1 MSMHR
6 TKATFI
12 GLLEAGRVNEW
23 VVTEKL
29 GDTLKSKLIA
39 KATTKLFT
47 RFGQR
52 YQLATTLNIKKR
64 KIRHIFKHFSLML

>member
-39 KATTKLFT
+39 KATTKLYT

-52 YQLATTLNIKKR
+52 Y
-64 KIRHIFKHFSLML
+64 IRNTYTIS